1 MIETAALDFLVPSW
15 WEIKV
20 TVAAA
25 MFVILSFCFFSWSGG
40 GGGDGGGGDR
50 AVVLENSGD
59 GIDEKDKVSFW
70 FPFVLIYFFLDFL
83 EFIFIKFDSFFYL
96 MIFFASPEINFSDF
110 SLLF

>member
-40 GGGDGGGGDR
+40 GGADGGGGDR

-59 GIDEKDKVSFW
+59 GIDDKVSFC
-70 FPFVLIYFFLDFL
+70 FHFFLDF
-83 EFIFIKFDSFFYL
+83 
-96 MIFFASPEINFSDF
+96 
-110 SLLF
+110 

>member
-59 GIDEKDKVSFW
+59 GIDEKDKFCTY
-70 FPFVLIYFFLDFL
+70 FVDGTVERRFSSQFCIYNQVG
-83 EFIFIKFDSFFYL
+83 IVGS
-96 MIFFASPEINFSDF
+96 
-110 SLLF
+110 

>member
-59 GIDEKDKVSFW
+59 GIDDKDKVSFW
-70 FPFVLIYFFLDFL
+70 LPFVLDFL
-83 EFIFIKFDSFFYL
+83 EFIFIKFDSLFYL